1 MKSFGKLLLQLF
13 LFIAFAGIAEAQSP
27 DQQLI
32 VRWERGDAA
41 VKTSLHPAVQ
51 RRWLAKP
58 LHIELLTYPDPASC
72 ALAQKK
78 LASHRGVRALEF
90 NQVVSFRADPNDAS
104 FNEQR
109 DNFDRAGYRDAWDLT
124 AGGSTIEN
132 QDIVIAILD
141 AGFDIT
147 HEDIQP
153 NLWINPHD
161 VPNDGVDNDNN
172 GYVDDRHGWD
182 MTGDDPNLPSD
193 NHGTQVIGLLG
204 AKGNNG
210 IGVTGTNWDTKMM
223 LFTIRTT
230 AHIIEAYEYIR
241 EQRRRYNES
250 NGAEGA
256 LVVATNASFGIEG
269 GTCINYAVW
278 GGLYDE
284 LGQVGILT
292 AASTANRSW
301 DVDDFGDM
309 PTDCP
314 SDYLIGVANLGENDA
329 LWRSSGFGRESVDLG
344 APGEMSFSTIPA
356 DRYGSFGS
364 TSAAAPYVTGAI
376 ALMYATP
383 CPALLDKMKTD
394 PAGAALLV
402 RDVILGST
410 RESSSL
416 QFRTSTGG
424 VIDVAEAQRA
434 LSLICDGTDLQDF
447 TISSVSPNPAADFA
461 VLETNA
467 IVFSSGARVDLFDVM
482 GRHVSSRIAE
492 RIGFNPIK
500 VRVDLVGIPAGV
512 YVVRLSERDRVAE
525 AKLVVR

>member
-1 MKSFGKLLLQLF
+1 MQSSGKLLIQLF
-13 LFIAFAGIAEAQSP
+13 LFIAISAVAKGQSL

-32 VRWERGDAA
+32 VRWESGKASKNTTLSSD
-41 VKTSLHPAVQ
+41 VQ

-72 ALAQKK
+72 VRAQKR
-78 LASHRGVRALEF
+78 LMNLRLVRAVEF
-90 NQVVSFRADPNDAS
+90 NQEVTFRTDPNDAS
-104 FNEQR
+104 FGEQR
-109 DNFDRAGYRDAWDLT
+109 DNFDRAGYREAWNLT
-124 AGGSTIEN
+124 PGGSTLDN

-153 NLWINPHD
+153 NLWVNPHD
-161 VPNDGVDNDNN
+161 VPNDGVDNDEN

-193 NHGTQVIGLLG
+193 THGTQVIGLLG
-204 AKGNNG
+204 AQGNNG
-210 IGVTGTNWDTKMM
+210 IGITGTNWDTKMM

-230 AHIIEAYEYIR
+230 AHVVEAYEYIR
-241 EQRRRYNES
+241 DQRLRYNES
-250 NGAEGA
+250 NGLEGTFI
-256 LVVATNASFGIEG
+256 VATNASFGLEG
-269 GTCINYAVW
+269 QTCADYAVW
-278 GGLYDE
+278 GDMYDE
-284 LGQVGILT
+284 LGNVGILT
-292 AASTANRSW
+292 AASTVNRAEN
-301 DVDDFGDM
+301 VDNFGDM

-314 SDYLIGVANLGENDA
+314 SNYLIGVANLGADDR
-329 LWRSSGFGRESVDLG
+329 LWRSSGFGPENVDLG

-376 ALMYATP
+376 ALLYATP
-383 CPALLDKMKTD
+383 CQTLLDRVKTD
-394 PAGAALLV
+394 PASAALLI

-416 QFRTSTGG
+416 QFRTVTGG
-424 VIDVAEAQRA
+424 VIDVAEAQRT
-434 LSLICDGTDLQDF
+434 LSLICDGTDLDAF
-447 TISSVSPNPAADFA
+447 AITSVSPNPAGDFT

-482 GRHVSSRIAE
+482 GRHVASQPAQRV
-492 RIGFNPIK
+492 GFNPIR
-500 VRVDLVGIPAGV
+500 VQVDLAGIPAGV